1 MISRSDI
8 VAWRA
13 QAPWPLNEQ
22 VEQDLV
28 IGRALVEIYSDPFLR
43 ERLAFRGGT
52 ALHKLLLKPAA
63 RYSEDIDLVQLMAEP
78 IGPVI
83 DRIRERLAFL
93 GKANVKQGDKM
104 TTIIYRFESEIPP
117 VVKMKLKV
125 EINCREH
132 FAVLGYKS
140 VPLEVAS
147 NWFSGGCELL
157 TFGLEELLATKMRAL
172 YQRKQGRD
180 LFDLYRAITEINV
193 DITTLVSVFNK
204 YMEQEGHPV
213 TQADYIANVEAK
225 IKDGEFRGDLTS
237 LLRADVEFDFDKA
250 WENLNKGL
258 FSKLI

>member
-1 MISRSDI
+1 MISRADI

-28 IGRALVEIYSDPFLR
+28 IGRALVEIYSDAFLG

-52 ALHKLLLKPAA
+52 ALHKLFLTPAA
-63 RYSEDIDLVQLMAEP
+63 RYSEDIDLVQLKAEP

-83 DRIRERLAFL
+83 DKIRERLAFL
-93 GKANVKQGDKM
+93 GKANVKQGDMM
-104 TTIIYRFESEIPP
+104 TTMIYRFESEIPP
-117 VVKMKLKV
+117 VAKMKLKV

-140 VPLEVAS
+140 VPFELAT
-147 NWFSGGCELL
+147 NWYTGKCELL

-180 LFDLYRAITEINV
+180 LFDLYRALTTSKV
-193 DITTLVSVFNK
+193 DIITLVSAFKK
-204 YMEQEGHPV
+204 YMEHEGHPIAA
-213 TQADYIANVEAK
+213 ADYIANVEAK
-225 IKDGEFRGDLTS
+225 IKDEEFRGDLTS
-237 LLRADVEFDFDKA
+237 LLRAGVEFDFAQA
-250 WENLNKGL
+250 WEKLSKEL
-258 FSKLI
+258 FSKL